1 MAFNLG
7 NFDLGN
13 ILNTTG
19 FESSFDVPMVEDAPT
34 APARAS
40 NLPTNLAGVQERLA
54 LTGGGRRT
62 AYEEALANLP
72 DNVRQSLE
80 NTQLPPGVRENLVLL
95 GGEQEETYG
104 EAGKYESPEQALA
117 NYSKEY
123 QEVKDAVARNTVI
136 YNMRNAYRN
145 PERAA
150 SGVQAFNPQAGGAAQ
165 ERLTNFLEQNNIPLS
180 KEIDGKTYYLTL
192 GTGMQG
198 AGTNV
203 LKEETG
209 KKHKDGQWVVGGAP
223 GTYSTQYIPPMSNM
237 EKALSNPILNMAAG
251 YFPGGSAILAG
262 LKAASGMEL
271 SPTEILTLVGAAVDF
286 SGIAE
291 GATAVE
297 AQAAAEVAVDNAF
310 AAGTITSGAQAQAL
324 YESTLAAQ
332 SLAPSI
338 FGVKVSDIAGLAT
351 GRTSFGDVMGSISK
365 NAFPELTA
373 AMEASQKA
381 GVPEGVILNWS
392 EKAIDAYEK
401 GGTLDSATD
410 AFNILRKTYLETEEK
425 KAADD
430 AQAKAAADAQAKAE
444 QDRIAAEQ
452 AEADRLAEEARL
464 AKEVETGITTGDGE
478 LPVTGITPDPVKGDQ
493 GEVDPIFD
501 KEPIVFDPPAI
512 DIGGGGGGDSGA
524 GGDAGGDQGGGEAEG
539 GDILLKQVYEAVLAN
554 ELPIEDYIKMG
565 GKFVEELRAGIP
577 YEDVY
582 GPPSERPID
591 TQPSPP
597 LDDSGEPTEED
608 STLGWDLLKFYE
620 EFGGEVGDKA
630 FEIADLN
637 ADGIVSADELKN
649 YQETVVG
656 GGAGT
661 GTGVGGTDGTGT
673 TGGVVTGGGETGDGT
688 GTGGTGTGT
697 GEGDG
702 TGGGTGDG
710 TGDGTGTGIGTDIAA
725 GAGVPSATG
734 MLGKAAPST
743 VELMFPELFKS
754 KVVVGSDQEVSPFI
768 KLQQRGL
775 GVPANEGML
784 TNSNILRRYQA

>member
-19 FESSFDVPMVEDAPT
+19 FESSFDVPMVEDAPAAPT

-524 GGDAGGDQGGGEAEG
+524 GGDAGGDQGGG
-539 GDILLKQVYEAVLAN
+539 
-554 ELPIEDYIKMG
+554 
-565 GKFVEELRAGIP
+565 
-577 YEDVY
+577 
-582 GPPSERPID
+582 
-591 TQPSPP
+591 
-597 LDDSGEPTEED
+597 DSGSGFPTDTVGEGD
-608 STLGWDLLKFYE
+608 SFSYDPTQFAEQFGDTWLEASFGTLD
-620 EFGGEVGDKA
+620 
-630 FEIADLN
+630 ADG
-637 ADGIVSADELKN
+637 DGIVTAAEMDSYERSLNGDED
-649 YQETVVG
+649 TG
-656 GGAGT
+656 GSVIGILPGKGDGAGT

-702 TGGGTGDG
+702 TGAGTGDG

-754 KVVVGSDQEVSPFI
+754 KVVVGSDQEVAPFI